1 MSKSEAQPD
10 EVEEKKTEEKKD
22 EKPISPKISFI
33 TKYKMKMREKKENYS
48 EKVKTKYPKM
58 HEKVSGHLDEF
69 K

>member
-1 MSKSEAQPD
+1 
-10 EVEEKKTEEKKD
+10 
-22 EKPISPKISFI
+22 
-33 TKYKMKMREKKENYS
+33 MKMREKKENYS